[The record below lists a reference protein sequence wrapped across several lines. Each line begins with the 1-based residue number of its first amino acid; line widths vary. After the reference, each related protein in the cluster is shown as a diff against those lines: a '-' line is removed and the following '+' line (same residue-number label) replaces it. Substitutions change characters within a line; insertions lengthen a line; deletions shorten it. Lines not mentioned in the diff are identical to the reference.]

1 MAPPSLTTIAPA
13 TVTTADPNMYLGRN
27 ISISNITN
35 GGVNIGPLA
44 FTNASTI
51 NTVGL
56 NVSNASGSAAL
67 TIDASGDINTSGY
80 INAADSITTTTS
92 LNSTSIN
99 VKHLTSD
106 TAAVFTVSDT
116 GAVTASDN
124 LTIGS
129 HFAVT
134 SSSGAV
140 ASGSQT
146 ITGTVAS
153 SGNMSVGGTK
163 VVLGNDGTISAENN
177 LAINTNKFNVTASSG
192 SVAFAGDLA
201 IASDKFTVASASGN
215 VVSKGTF
222 SGLGDVAIN
231 TNKFNVTAST
241 GAVAFTGDLAI
252 ATDKFTVASSSGNV
266 VSKGT
271 ISGLSDLAINTNK
284 FNVTASSGAVAFT
297 GDLAI
302 ATDKFTVASASGN
315 VVSKGTF
322 SGLGDVA
329 INTDKFTVVAS
340 DGHAT
345 SKVAY
350 GTYVLPASATDTTT
364 TSATVLKPLTT
375 SSTSTYLTT
384 QEYVDKQLWN
394 QTERIN
400 TMLGVD
406 NTIIDNFNNV
416 YKLVS
421 AMAGDSDTVVA
432 LQNINDKYNGLVDR
446 SSEIVTSV
454 SEVVAQAFNTVPVAC
469 HPNVWADECGPMP
482 IPSAVTLTGNDG
494 WFFENAVAG
503 SKVNWYLP
511 TNGTAMKMSDIQ
523 NMYLNTFLGS
533 NKATPFITVYT
544 KAKGNANDHTAG
556 YFGAR
561 INYYFDLDV
570 SVTRTTSFNEH
581 YCFHTGEAPMNV
593 YNATKLQC
601 SSICTADATN
611 KNNATFG
618 SVGATVDSSIVSDS
632 DEILLIGIS
641 SASTSAVSDAK
652 FIINTMNIQLKTG
665 TTQFTFSNSGVAANF
680 QSISFSRMNTDLSTV
695 KPKNIAWFKAYKA
708 AYLNVSSF
716 NTDAYAATWA

>member
-1 MAPPSLTTIAPA
+1 MAPPSLTSISPT

-27 ISISNITN
+27 ISISNTTY
-35 GGVNIGPLA
+35 GGVNIGHLA
-44 FTNASTI
+44 FTNESTI
-51 NTVGL
+51 NTSGL
-56 NVSNASGSAAL
+56 NISNSSGLSEL
-67 TIDASGDINTSGY
+67 TISGSGDINTRGY

-92 LNSTSIN
+92 LNSTSIK
-99 VKHLTSD
+99 VKHLTTD

-153 SGNMSVGGTK
+153 SGNMSIGGTN
-163 VVLGNDGTISAENN
+163 VVLGNDGTISAINN

-192 SVAFAGDLA
+192 AVAFTGDLA

-231 TNKFNVTAST
+231 TDKFKVTAST

-252 ATDKFTVASSSGNV
+252 ATDKFTVASGSGNV

-315 VVSKGTF
+315 VVSKGTY

-350 GTYVLPASATDTTT
+350 ATYVLPASATDTTT
-364 TSATVLKPLTT
+364 TSATVLKPVTT
-375 SSTSTYLTT
+375 SATSTYLTT
-384 QEYVDKQLWN
+384 QEYVDKQIWN
-394 QTERIN
+394 QAERIN

-416 YKLVS
+416 YKLVD
-421 AMAGDSDTVVA
+421 AMAGHSDTVVA

-454 SEVVAQAFNTVPVAC
+454 SEVVAQAFNTLPVAC
-469 HPNVWADECGPMP
+469 HPNVWADESAPMP
-482 IPSAVTLTGNDG
+482 IPSAVNLTSNDG
-494 WFFENAVAG
+494 WFFQNSVAS

-511 TNGTAMKMSDIQ
+511 TNGTTMKMSDIQ
-523 NMYLNTFLGS
+523 NMYLNLFLCS
-533 NKATPFITVYT
+533 NNASPFITIFT
-544 KAKGNANDHTAG
+544 KPKSGATNNYASWCN
-556 YFGAR
+556 AR

-570 SVTRTTSFNEH
+570 SVTRSTSFNKH

-618 SVGATVDSSIVSDS
+618 SIGATVDSSIVSDS
-632 DEILLIGIS
+632 DEILLICIS
-641 SASTSAVSDAK
+641 SASTAATNDVK
-652 FIINTMNIQLKTG
+652 FVINSLNVQIKTG
-665 TTQFTFSNSGVAANF
+665 TTQFTFSNSGVASNY
-680 QSISFSRMNTDLSTV
+680 QSISLFRMNSDLSTV
-695 KPKNIAWFKAYKA
+695 STKNIAWFKAYKA

-716 NTDAYAATWA
+716 NTDAYIASWA

>member
-1 MAPPSLTTIAPA
+1 MAPPSLSAIAP
-13 TVTTADPNMYLGRN
+13 TSVTTPDPNMYLGRN
-27 ISISNITN
+27 IAISNATA

-44 FTNASTI
+44 FTNTSTI
-51 NTVGL
+51 STLGL
-56 NVSNASGSAAL
+56 NVSKDSGVSQL
-67 TIDASGDINTSGY
+67 TINASGDINTAGY
-80 INAADSITTTTS
+80 INSSGSITSTTS
-92 LNSTSIN
+92 VNSTSIN
-99 VKHLTSD
+99 VKHLTTD
-106 TAAVFTVSDT
+106 TATVFTVSDT
-116 GAVTASDN
+116 GAITASDN

-153 SGNMSVGGTK
+153 SGNVSIGGSNI
-163 VVLGNDGTISAENN
+163 VLGNDGTISAVNS

-192 SVAFAGDLA
+192 NVAFAGDLA
-201 IASDKFTVASASGN
+201 IATDKFTVASASGN

-231 TNKFNVTAST
+231 TNKFNVTASS
-241 GAVAFTGDLAI
+241 GNVAFTGDLAI
-252 ATDKFTVASSSGNV
+252 ATDKFTVASASGNV

-284 FNVTASSGAVAFT
+284 FNVTASTGKVAFT
-297 GDLAI
+297 GDLEI

-350 GTYVLPASATDTTT
+350 GTYVLPDSASDTTT
-364 TSATVLKPLTT
+364 TSATVLKPSTT
-375 SSTSTYLTT
+375 SATSTYLTT

-416 YKLVS
+416 YKLVD
-421 AMAGDSDTVVA
+421 AMAGHSDTVVA
-432 LQNINDKYNGLVDR
+432 LQNINDKYLNLVDR

-454 SEVVAQAFNTVPVAC
+454 SEVVAQAFNIVPVAC
-469 HPNVWADECGPMP
+469 HPNVWQDECGPMP
-482 IPSAVTLTGNDG
+482 IPSAVTLTGSDG
-494 WFFENAVAG
+494 WFFQNAVAS
-503 SKVNWYLP
+503 SKVNWYVP
-511 TNGTAMKMSDIQ
+511 TNGSSMKMSDIQ
-523 NMYLNTFLGS
+523 NMYLNTFLCS
-533 NKATPFITVYT
+533 NKAIPFITVYT
-544 KAKGNANDHTAG
+544 KAKGNANDHTPG

-570 SVTRTTSFNEH
+570 SVTRTTSYNQH
-581 YCFHTGEAPMNV
+581 YCLHTGESPMNV
-593 YNATKLQC
+593 YNVTKLQC
-601 SSICTADATN
+601 SSISTADATN

-618 SVGATVDSSIVSDS
+618 SVLSTVDSSIVSSD

-641 SASTSAVSDAK
+641 SASTAATNDAK
-652 FIINTMNIQLKTG
+652 FVINSLNLQLKTG
-665 TTQFTFSNSGVAANF
+665 TTQFTFSNSGVASNY
-680 QSISFSRMNTDLSTV
+680 QSISLFRANTDLSTV
-695 KPKNIAWFKAYKA
+695 SAKNIAWFKAYKT

-716 NTDAYAATWA
+716 NTDAYVALWA